1 VAIEAVSVCT
11 TGGELAVKNVGVEA
25 YVSTNDSAASA
36 RNAKVV
42 PCLGAAA
49 RVRACELRAARAVFS
64 APQHLTSACAQMSDA
79 GSRCAHLPETL
90 LTQVDTTFLTKTFFI
105 HLNTTKFYFFAYLRR
120 DCSMREQVRISASI
134 YASSS
139 TVWNVG
145 APRFVSIGV

>member
-1 VAIEAVSVCT
+1 VVAIEAVSVCT

-64 APQHLTSACAQMSDA
+64 APQHLTSACA
-79 GSRCAHLPETL
+79 HLAETL